1 MAYLVLRS
9 EHERPT
15 VTELRALLLRWVPE
29 YAVPQFY
36 VWQRSLPR
44 TSGGKIARLALP
56 VPDWTS
62 FAYDGAF
69 AEPRTPTAQALA
81 EIVAALLTP
90 LIPSPESMN
99 ALSTF
104 AQFGLDSLSV
114 TDLLLRA
121 QAAFG
126 LDVDVDDGRL
136 LHLTIEAFARL
147 IDEWRT
153 AAQVAPAS
161 AGQDGGE

>member
-1 MAYLVLRS
+1 L
-9 EHERPT
+9 PT
-15 VTELRALLLRWVPE
+15 T
-29 YAVPQFY
+29 
-36 VWQRSLPR
+36 
-44 TSGGKIARLALP
+44 ARLPGRAP
-56 VPDWTS
+56 
-62 FAYDGAF
+62 
-69 AEPRTPTAQALA
+69 PTERALA

-126 LDVDVDDGRL
+126 LDVDINDGQL
-136 LHLTIEAFARL
+136 LHVTIEAFAQL
-147 IDEWRT
+147 IDEWRK
-153 AAQVAPAS
+153 AGQAVPAS
-161 AGQDGGE
+161 ADQDGGEQWVRS